1 MSTRSRLFETIGQDG
16 AMTEQAGPDAA
27 GPAAFGR
34 VESDGTVYVR
44 TSAGERI
51 VGQVPDVPAA
61 EALGFFTRRFEALEL
76 EVSLLERRIA
86 TGALSPD
93 DAVASITKVRAAVA
107 EARAVGDLDGLQ
119 ARLEALFPLIASQ
132 RAARKAERARQ
143 QEQTRAAKE
152 RSVLEAERL
161 AAGNDWRGGVNRF
174 RVLLEEW
181 KSLPRLDRATDDAL
195 WHRFSSARTTYT
207 RRRKAQ
213 FAQQNEQREAAR
225 VIKEK
230 LVVEAEALAGSTD
243 WGPTTGAFR
252 DLMARWKAAGPA
264 PRDVDELLW
273 KRFRE
278 AQDRFFVAKQA
289 TLSEQ
294 NSEFRVNAQAKE
306 KLLAEAEA
314 LLPVSDPRAARAS
327 YRDILQRWSAIG
339 RVPREAVR
347 PLESRLRA
355 VDNAIK
361 DAEDDRWQRSNPEAK
376 ARATDT
382 AAKLE
387 AQIAALEARAA
398 QAEARGDHGAAR
410 EAAASAA
417 TYREWLAQAQRT
429 ASDLGG

>member
-1 MSTRSRLFETIGQDG
+1 
-16 AMTEQAGPDAA
+16 MTERAGPEQT

-34 VESDGTVYVR
+34 VDSDGTVYVR
-44 TSAGERI
+44 TSVGERV
-51 VGQVPDVPAA
+51 VGQVPGVPAD

-86 TGALSPD
+86 TGAVSPD
-93 DAVASITKVRAAVA
+93 DAVGSINKLRPTIA
-107 EARAVGDLDGLQ
+107 EARAVGDLDGLHD
-119 ARLEALFPLIASQ
+119 RLEKLAPLIADQ
-132 RAARKAERARQ
+132 RAARRAERARQ
-143 QEQTRAAKE
+143 QEETRAAKE
-152 RSVLEAERL
+152 KFVLEAERL

-174 RVLLEEW
+174 RALLDEW
-181 KSLPRLDRATDDAL
+181 KALPRLDRATDDQL

-225 VIKEK
+225 LIKEK
-230 LVVEAEALAGSTD
+230 LVTEAEGLASSTD
-243 WGPTTGAFR
+243 WGPTTGAYR

-273 KRFRE
+273 KRFRG
-278 AQDRFFVAKQA
+278 AQDRFFMAKQA
-289 TLSEQ
+289 ALSEQ
-294 NSEFRVNAQAKE
+294 DSELRVNAQAKE
-306 KLLAEAEA
+306 RLLAEAEA
-314 LLPVSDPRAARAS
+314 LLPVRDPRNARAS
-327 YRDILQRWSAIG
+327 YRDILDRWSAIG
-339 RVPREAVR
+339 KVPRDAVR

-361 DAEDDRWQRSNPEAK
+361 AAEDERWKRSNPEAR
-376 ARATDT
+376 ARAEDT

-387 AQIAALEARAA
+387 AQIAALEVRAA
-398 QAEARGDHGAAR
+398 QAEARGDHRAAS

>member
-1 MSTRSRLFETIGQDG
+1 
-16 AMTEQAGPDAA
+16 MTEQAGPEAV

-34 VESDGTVYVR
+34 VDSDGTVYVR
-44 TSAGERI
+44 TSAGERA

-61 EALGFFTRRFEALEL
+61 EALSFFTRRFEALEL
-76 EVSLLERRIA
+76 EVSLLERRIE

-93 DAVASITKVRAAVA
+93 DAVASITKVRAAIA
-107 EARAVGDLDGLQ
+107 DARAVGDLDALQ
-119 ARLEALFPLIASQ
+119 ARLEALFPLIANQ
-132 RAARKAERARQ
+132 RAVRKAERARQ
-143 QEQTRAAKE
+143 HEETRVAKE
-152 RSVLEAERL
+152 RFVLEAERL
-161 AAGNDWRGGVNRF
+161 AASNDWRGGVNRF

-230 LVVEAEALAGSTD
+230 LVTEAEALAGSTD

-264 PRDVDELLW
+264 PREVDELLW

-278 AQDRFFVAKQA
+278 AQDRFFMAKQTA
-289 TLSEQ
+289 LSGQ
-294 NSEFRVNAQAKE
+294 HTEFRANAQAKE

-314 LLPVSDPRAARAS
+314 LLPINDPSAARVA
-327 YRDILQRWSAIG
+327 YRDILGRWSAIG
-339 RVPREAVR
+339 KVPRDAIR

-355 VDNAIK
+355 VENAIRT
-361 DAEDDRWQRSNPEAK
+361 AEEERWQRSNPEAK
-376 ARATDT
+376 ARAADT

-387 AQIAALEARAA
+387 AQIATLEARAA
-398 QAEARGDHGAAR
+398 EAEARGDQRAAH
-410 EAAASAA
+410 EATASAA

>member
-1 MSTRSRLFETIGQDG
+1 
-16 AMTEQAGPDAA
+16 MTEQAGPEAA

-34 VESDGTVYVR
+34 VDSDGTVYVR
-44 TSAGERI
+44 TSAGERV
-51 VGQVPDVPAA
+51 VGQVPGVPAD
-61 EALGFFTRRFEALEL
+61 EALSFFTRRFEALEL

-86 TGALSPD
+86 NGALSPD
-93 DAVASITKVRAAVA
+93 DAVASITKVRGAVA

-119 ARLEALFPLIASQ
+119 SRLEALFPLIATQ

-143 QEQTRAAKE
+143 QEETRAAKE
-152 RSVLEAERL
+152 RFVEEAERL

-230 LVVEAEALAGSTD
+230 LVTEAEALAGSTD

-273 KRFRE
+273 KRFRG
-278 AQDRFFVAKQA
+278 AQDRFFMAKQA

-294 NSEFRVNAQAKE
+294 NTEFRVNAQAKE

-314 LLPVSDPRAARAS
+314 LLPIKDSRAARAS

-339 RVPREAVR
+339 RVPRDAIR

-355 VDNAIK
+355 VENAIK
-361 DAEDDRWQRSNPEAK
+361 AAEDERWQRTNPEVK

-387 AQIAALEARAA
+387 AQIAALEERAA
-398 QAEARGDHGAAR
+398 QAEARGDHKAAD

>member
-1 MSTRSRLFETIGQDG
+1 
-16 AMTEQAGPDAA
+16 MTEQAGPEAV

-44 TSAGERI
+44 TSAGERA
-51 VGQVPDVPAA
+51 VGQVPDVPAP

-86 TGALSPD
+86 TGALAPD

-107 EARAVGDLDGLQ
+107 DARAVGDLDGLD
-119 ARLEALFPLIASQ
+119 ARLEALLPLIASQ

-143 QEQTRAAKE
+143 QEETRAAKE
-152 RSVLEAERL
+152 RFVVEAERL

-174 RVLLEEW
+174 RLLLEEW

-230 LVVEAEALAGSTD
+230 LVAEAEALASSTD

-264 PRDVDELLW
+264 PRDSDELLW

-278 AQDRFFVAKQA
+278 TQDRFFMAKQA

-294 NSEFRVNAQAKE
+294 NTEFRANAQAKE

-314 LLPVSDPRAARAS
+314 LLPISNPRAARAS
-327 YRDILQRWSAIG
+327 YRDILERWSAIG
-339 RVPREAVR
+339 RVPREAMR

-361 DAEDDRWQRSNPEAK
+361 AAEDERWQRSNPEAK
-376 ARATDT
+376 ARAADT

-398 QAEARGDHGAAR
+398 QAEARGDQQAAR

>member
-1 MSTRSRLFETIGQDG
+1 
-16 AMTEQAGPDAA
+16 MTEQAGPEAA

-34 VESDGTVYVR
+34 VDGDGTVYVR
-44 TSAGERI
+44 TSAGERV
-51 VGQVPDVPAA
+51 VGQVPGVPAD
-61 EALGFFTRRFEALEL
+61 EALSFFTRRFEALEL

-86 TGALSPD
+86 NGALSPD
-93 DAVASITKVRAAVA
+93 DAVGSITKVRGAVA

-119 ARLEALFPLIASQ
+119 SRLEALFPLIANQ

-143 QEQTRAAKE
+143 QEETRAAKE
-152 RSVLEAERL
+152 RFVLEAERL
-161 AAGNDWRGGVNRF
+161 ASGNDWRGGVNRF

-230 LVVEAEALAGSTD
+230 LVTEAEALAGSTD

-252 DLMARWKAAGPA
+252 DLMTRWKAAGPA

-273 KRFRE
+273 KRFRG
-278 AQDRFFVAKQA
+278 AQDRFFMAKQA

-294 NSEFRVNAQAKE
+294 NTEFRVNAQAKE

-314 LLPVSDPRAARAS
+314 LLPITDSRAARAS

-339 RVPREAVR
+339 KVPRDAIR

-355 VDNAIK
+355 VENAIK
-361 DAEDDRWQRSNPEAK
+361 AAEDERWQRTNPEAK

-387 AQIAALEARAA
+387 AQIAALEERAA
-398 QAEARGDHGAAR
+398 QAQARGDHKAAD

>member
-1 MSTRSRLFETIGQDG
+1 
-16 AMTEQAGPDAA
+16 MTEQAGPEAV

-44 TSAGERI
+44 TSAGERV
-51 VGQVPDVPAA
+51 VGQVPDVPAV

-107 EARAVGDLDGLQ
+107 DARAVGDLDGLQ
-119 ARLEALFPLIASQ
+119 VRLEALFPLIASQ

-143 QEQTRAAKE
+143 QEETRAAKE
-152 RSVLEAERL
+152 RFVLEAERL
-161 AAGNDWRGGVNRF
+161 AGGDDWRGGVNRF

-230 LVVEAEALAGSTD
+230 LVTETEALASSTD

-278 AQDRFFVAKQA
+278 AQDRFFMAKQA

-294 NSEFRVNAQAKE
+294 NTEFRINAQAKE

-314 LLPVSDPRAARAS
+314 LLPIGDPRAARAS

-339 RVPREAVR
+339 RVPREAMR
-347 PLESRLRA
+347 SLESRLRA

-361 DAEDDRWQRSNPEAK
+361 AAEDDRWQRSNPEAK
-376 ARATDT
+376 ARAADT

-398 QAEARGDHGAAR
+398 QAEARGDHRAAS

>member
-1 MSTRSRLFETIGQDG
+1 
-16 AMTEQAGPDAA
+16 MTEQAGPEAA

-34 VESDGTVYVR
+34 VDSDGTVYVR
-44 TSAGERI
+44 TSAGERV
-51 VGQVPDVPAA
+51 VGQVPGVPAD
-61 EALGFFTRRFEALEL
+61 EALSFFTRRFEALEL

-86 TGALSPD
+86 NGALSPD
-93 DAVASITKVRAAVA
+93 DAVASITKVRGAVA

-119 ARLEALFPLIASQ
+119 SRLEALFPLIANQ

-143 QEQTRAAKE
+143 QEETRAAKE
-152 RSVLEAERL
+152 RFVEEAERL

-230 LVVEAEALAGSTD
+230 LVTEAEALAGSTD

-273 KRFRE
+273 KRFRG
-278 AQDRFFVAKQA
+278 AQDRFFMAKQA

-294 NSEFRVNAQAKE
+294 NTEFRVNAQAKE

-314 LLPVSDPRAARAS
+314 LLPIRDSRAARAS

-339 RVPREAVR
+339 RVPRDAIR

-355 VDNAIK
+355 VENAIK
-361 DAEDDRWQRSNPEAK
+361 AAEDERWQRTNPEAK

-387 AQIAALEARAA
+387 AQIAALEERAA
-398 QAEARGDHGAAR
+398 QAEARGDHKAAE

>member
-1 MSTRSRLFETIGQDG
+1 
-16 AMTEQAGPDAA
+16 MTEQAGPEAV

-44 TSAGERI
+44 TSAGERV
-51 VGQVPDVPAA
+51 VGQVPGVPAA
-61 EALGFFTRRFEALEL
+61 EALSFFTRRFESLEL

-93 DAVASITKVRAAVA
+93 DAVASISKVRGALA

-119 ARLEALFPLIASQ
+119 ARLEAQFPVIANQ

-143 QEQTRAAKE
+143 QEETRAAKE
-152 RSVLEAERL
+152 RFVLEAERL

-213 FAQQNEQREAAR
+213 FAHQNEQREAAR

-230 LVVEAEALAGSTD
+230 LVTEAEALAGSTD

-252 DLMARWKAAGPA
+252 DLMGRWKAAGPA

-278 AQDRFFVAKQA
+278 AQDRFFMAKQA

-294 NSEFRVNAQAKE
+294 NTEFRLNAQAKE
-306 KLLAEAEA
+306 RLLTEAEA
-314 LLPVSDPRAARAS
+314 LLPIGNPGAARAA
-327 YRDILQRWSAIG
+327 YREILQRWTAIG
-339 RVPREAVR
+339 RVPREAMR

-361 DAEDDRWQRSNPEAK
+361 AAEDERWRRTSPEAK
-376 ARATDT
+376 ARAADT

-387 AQIAALEARAA
+387 AQIAALEERAA
-398 QAEARGDHGAAR
+398 QAEARGDHQAAH

>member
-1 MSTRSRLFETIGQDG
+1 
-16 AMTEQAGPDAA
+16 MTEQAGPGGV

-44 TSAGERI
+44 TSAGERV

-61 EALGFFTRRFEALEL
+61 EALSFFTRRFESLEL

-93 DAVASITKVRAAVA
+93 DAVASISKVRGAVA

-119 ARLEALFPLIASQ
+119 ARLEALFPVIANQ

-143 QEQTRAAKE
+143 QEETRAAKE
-152 RSVLEAERL
+152 RFVLEAERL
-161 AAGNDWRGGVNRF
+161 AASNDWRGGVNRF

-230 LVVEAEALAGSTD
+230 LVTEAEALAGSTD

-264 PRDVDELLW
+264 PREVDEWLW

-278 AQDRFFVAKQA
+278 AQDRFFMAKQA

-294 NSEFRVNAQAKE
+294 NTEFRLNAQAKE
-306 KLLAEAEA
+306 RLLTEAEA
-314 LLPVSDPRAARAS
+314 LLPVSNPSAARAA
-327 YRDILQRWSAIG
+327 YRDILQRWSTIG
-339 RVPREAVR
+339 RVPREAMR

-355 VDNAIK
+355 VENAIK
-361 DAEDDRWQRSNPEAK
+361 AAEDERWRRTNPEAK
-376 ARATDT
+376 ARAADT

-387 AQIAALEARAA
+387 AQIAALEERAA
-398 QAEARGDHGAAR
+398 QAEARGDHQAAH
-410 EAAASAA
+410 EAASSAA

-429 ASDLGG
+429 VSDLGG

>member
-1 MSTRSRLFETIGQDG
+1 
-16 AMTEQAGPDAA
+16 MTEQAGPGGV

-44 TSAGERI
+44 TSAGERV

-61 EALGFFTRRFEALEL
+61 DALGFFTRRFESLDL

-93 DAVASITKVRAAVA
+93 DAVASISKVRAAVA

-119 ARLEALFPLIASQ
+119 ARLEALFPVIANQ

-143 QEQTRAAKE
+143 QEETRAAKE
-152 RSVLEAERL
+152 RFVLEAERL

-230 LVVEAEALAGSTD
+230 LVTEAEALSGSTD

-278 AQDRFFVAKQA
+278 AQDRFFMAKQA

-294 NSEFRVNAQAKE
+294 NTEFRVNAQAKE
-306 KLLAEAEA
+306 KLLVEAEA
-314 LLPVSDPRAARAS
+314 LLPVRDPRAARAV

-339 RVPREAVR
+339 RVPRDAIR

-361 DAEDDRWQRSNPEAK
+361 AAEDERWQRTNPETK
-376 ARATDT
+376 ARAADT

-387 AQIAALEARAA
+387 AQIAALEERAA
-398 QAEARGDHGAAR
+398 QAEARGDHQAAH
-410 EAAASAA
+410 EAATSAA